1 MKQAINVLSEIIIT
15 LYLQQKLDNDDIFL
29 ILAKGITAVPGI
41 EKEKEKVALLKAL
54 QNIVLSVL
62 EQLKNNK
69 NVSQRLKKYYYSFYY
84 NKIKIY
90 FVKEIKLQ
98 LKKQQDK
105 FCNLIQITNRY

>member
-1 MKQAINVLSEIIIT
+1 MKQAINVLSESIIT

-29 ILAKGITAVPGI
+29 ILAKGITAVPRI

-84 NKIKIY
+84 TLTALYNKFSKETEEILPIDY
-90 FVKEIKLQ
+90 F
-98 LKKQQDK
+98 
-105 FCNLIQITNRY
+105 NLSEKDFED